1 MRITHLLI
9 WISKRKEREII
20 ELCREHLD
28 HVINVVK
35 YMHHA
40 IEAFVHGDKEKLME
54 VFARVFAHER
64 QADEIKRRV
73 IYALSRGLV
82 HPIDR
87 ENLIRLVLTADDIAD
102 YAKSATRKLCMAL
115 PMELDR
121 EIGGMLLKIGEETY
135 RAATLVKETVY
146 MLTEDP
152 KRAIELANEV
162 ENCEERIDDLR
173 VDLMTKILEKYST
186 TPVSVKFM
194 LLKEAIDSIEMTADK
209 CEDLADVVRGIAVS
223 IL

>member
-1 MRITHLLI
+1 VRVTHLLI
-9 WISKRKEREII
+9 WISRRKEKEVI
-20 ELCREHLD
+20 ELCRRHLD
-28 HVINVVK
+28 HVVDVVK
-35 YMHHA
+35 YMYYA
-40 IEAFVHGDKEKLME
+40 VEAFVREDREKLME
-54 VFARVFAHER
+54 VFSQVFAYER
-64 QADEIKRRV
+64 QADRSKREI
-73 IYALSRGLV
+73 IYVLSRGLV

-102 YAKSATRKLCMAL
+102 YAKSATRKLCMAS
-115 PMELDR
+115 PVELDK
-121 EIGGMLLKIGEETY
+121 EIGEMLLKMGEETY
-135 RAATLVKETVY
+135 RAATLAKETVY

-152 KRAIELANEV
+152 KRAIELADEV

-173 VDLMTKILEKYST
+173 VDLMTKILERYGVV
-186 TPVSVKFM
+186 PVSVKFI